1 MVSPFLVDIA
11 DPNPSEIVSDFGPAN
26 QNTSSSPFER
36 LRLRFVRKLY
46 ASVGILRL
54 PHLYLKTLGL
64 VPKSSLS
71 ESQLPREH
79 PLLHLLCVLGG
90 VDDERFCWRAKHFI
104 ETSSFQVH
112 DFENEEAVDG
122 G

>member
-1 MVSPFLVDIA
+1 
-11 DPNPSEIVSDFGPAN
+11 VSDFGPAN

-46 ASVGILRL
+46 STVGILRL
-54 PHLYLKTLGL
+54 PHLYLKAPGL

-71 ESQLPREH
+71 ESQSPREH
-79 PLLHLLCVLGG
+79 PLLHLLCILDG
-90 VDDERFCWRAKHFI
+90 VGDEAVMVERFCWRVKHFI
-104 ETSSFQVH
+104 ETSAFQVH
-112 DFENEEAVDG
+112 CFENEEAVDG